1 VERSRVVP
9 RSAMTGRINL
19 QHLLI
24 VACDEVQVINAVS
37 IRHQR
42 PFRAVTASDDA
53 SIVFFTGVP
62 YKNDKVTRKYLLRA
76 KPRRSLKKG
85 LFWLR
90 SSEPTPDSC
99 KTFATRPRAITLSRS
114 DPMARCSCTTE
125 RTGALQP
132 RSLLVREAWSVQ
144 L

>member
-1 VERSRVVP
+1 
-9 RSAMTGRINL
+9 MTGRINVR
-19 QHLLI
+19 HLLI
-24 VACDEVQVINAVS
+24 VACDVVQVINAVS

-42 PFRAVTASDDA
+42 PFRAATASDDA

-62 YKNDKVTRKYLLRA
+62 YKNDKVTRKYLFRA

-99 KTFATRPRAITLSRS
+99 KTFASRPRAITLSRS

-125 RTGALQP
+125 RTGAPQP